1 MNDFW
6 IYFNIG
12 LNHVLDFNAYDHMI
26 FLLALTLPYDAK
38 AWKRL
43 LILVSI
49 FTLGH
54 TISLFL
60 SVFDVVKIKPTM
72 VELLIPITILITAIY
87 NLISQGKKGKNDSLS
102 FVGFVTLFFGII
114 HGLGFSGY
122 FNSILPGNA
131 TDKLWPLLEFALG
144 IETAQITI
152 VILALIIG
160 YVVQTL
166 FKFSKRDWILSVS
179 SFIIGIVM
187 PLIINNEIWSK

>member
-12 LNHVLDFNAYDHMI
+12 LNHVLDINAYDHMI

-43 LILVSI
+43 LILISI

-60 SVFDVVKIKPTM
+60 SVFDVVKIKTTL
-72 VELLIPITILITAIY
+72 VEFLIPITILITAIY
-87 NLISQGKKGKNDSLS
+87 NLVSQGKKGKNDSLS

-122 FNSILPGNA
+122 FNSILPGSA

-144 IETAQITI
+144 IETAQIII

-187 PLIINNEIWSK
+187 PMIIHNEIWSK

>member
-72 VELLIPITILITAIY
+72 VEILIPITILITAIY
-87 NLISQGKKGKNDSLS
+87 NLISQGKKGKSDSLS

-187 PLIINNEIWSK
+187 PLIINNEIWNK

>member
-87 NLISQGKKGKNDSLS
+87 NLISQGKKGKSDGLS

>member
-72 VELLIPITILITAIY
+72 VEILIPITILITAIY

-166 FKFSKRDWILSVS
+166 FKFSKRDWVLSVS

-187 PLIINNEIWSK
+187 PLIINNEIWNK

>member
-72 VELLIPITILITAIY
+72 VEILIPITILITAIY

-187 PLIINNEIWSK
+187 PLIINNEIWNK

>member
-43 LILVSI
+43 LILISI

-60 SVFDVVKIKPTM
+60 SVFDVVKIKPTL
-72 VELLIPITILITAIY
+72 VEFLIPITILITAVY
-87 NLISQGKKGKNDSLS
+87 NLVSQGKKGKNESLS
-102 FVGFVTLFFGII
+102 FIGFVTLFFGII

-122 FNSILPGNA
+122 FSSILPGDA

-144 IETAQITI
+144 IETAQIII

-160 YVVQTL
+160 YIVQTL
-166 FKFSKRDWILSVS
+166 FKFSKIDWILSIS

-187 PLIINNEIWSK
+187 PLIIHNEIWSK

>member
-43 LILVSI
+43 LILISI

-60 SVFDVVKIKPTM
+60 SVFDVVKIKPTL
-72 VELLIPITILITAIY
+72 VEFLIPITILITAVY
-87 NLISQGKKGKNDSLS
+87 NLVSQGKKGKMK
-102 FVGFVTLFFGII
+102 V
-114 HGLGFSGY
+114 
-122 FNSILPGNA
+122 
-131 TDKLWPLLEFALG
+131 
-144 IETAQITI
+144 
-152 VILALIIG
+152 
-160 YVVQTL
+160 
-166 FKFSKRDWILSVS
+166 
-179 SFIIGIVM
+179 
-187 PLIINNEIWSK
+187 

>member
-60 SVFDVVKIKPTM
+60 SVFDVVKIKPTI
-72 VELLIPITILITAIY
+72 VEILIPITILITAIY

-187 PLIINNEIWSK
+187 PLIINNEIWNK

>member
-72 VELLIPITILITAIY
+72 VEILIPITILITAIY

>member
-187 PLIINNEIWSK
+187 PLIINNEIWNK